1 MRVRG
6 AHVRSVLSRRLVLMH
21 GIVPLYRKV
30 ACRQVVCKGVLC
42 RLRCIRMAAQRVV
55 VVAAADAVV
64 VVGMVVAVVVT
75 VIATMFVVVSV
86 QGRGYSVELQ
96 YNDRGYRIG
105 QSHHKARLTDR
116 DVELIFELR
125 EQGMTI
131 VSIAERME
139 CGRTTVWKILHGEI
153 RSQPVVKSRCVHVL
167 PWAM

>member
-1 MRVRG
+1 M
-6 AHVRSVLSRRLVLMH
+6 
-21 GIVPLYRKV
+21 
-30 ACRQVVCKGVLC
+30 
-42 RLRCIRMAAQRVV
+42 
-55 VVAAADAVV
+55 
-64 VVGMVVAVVVT
+64 
-75 VIATMFVVVSV
+75 
-86 QGRGYSVELQ
+86 ELQ

>member
-1 MRVRG
+1 MR
-6 AHVRSVLSRRLVLMH
+6 
-21 GIVPLYRKV
+21 GIVPLYQKV

-42 RLRCIRMAAQRVV
+42 RLWRIRMAAQRVV
-55 VVAAADAVV
+55 VVAAAAAVAVV
-64 VVGMVVAVVVT
+64 IVGMVAAVVVT

-86 QGRGYSVELQ
+86 QGRGCSVELQ

>member
-1 MRVRG
+1 MR
-6 AHVRSVLSRRLVLMH
+6 

-42 RLRCIRMAAQRVV
+42 RLRCIQMAAQRVA
-55 VVAAADAVV
+55 VVAAAA
-64 VVGMVVAVVVT
+64 VAVVIVRMVAAVFVT

-86 QGRGYSVELQ
+86 QGRECSVELQ

>member
-1 MRVRG
+1 MRLRVRG

-21 GIVPLYRKV
+21 GTAMLYRKV
-30 ACRQVVCKGVLC
+30 ACRQAVCKGVLC
-42 RLRCIRMAAQRVV
+42 RLRCIRMAA
-55 VVAAADAVV
+55 AA
-64 VVGMVVAVVVT
+64 VAVVVAT
-75 VIATMFVVVSV
+75 VFVVVSV
-86 QGRGYSVELQ
+86 QGRGCSVELQ

>member
-1 MRVRG
+1 MRG
-6 AHVRSVLSRRLVLMH
+6 TAM
-21 GIVPLYRKV
+21 LYRKV
-30 ACRQVVCKGVLC
+30 ACRQVVRKGVLC
-42 RLRCIRMAAQRVV
+42 RLRCIRMAAQRVAV
-55 VVAAADAVV
+55 MVAAAVAVV
-64 VVGMVVAVVVT
+64 IVGMVAAVFVT

-86 QGRGYSVELQ
+86 QGRGCSVELQ

>member
-1 MRVRG
+1 
-6 AHVRSVLSRRLVLMH
+6 MH

-42 RLRCIRMAAQRVV
+42 RLRCIRMAAQRVAV
-55 VVAAADAVV
+55 GAAAAVAVV
-64 VVGMVVAVVVT
+64 VVGMVAAVVVT

-86 QGRGYSVELQ
+86 QGRGCSVELQ